1 MATDLLP
8 ADAAKDEVLTAKE
21 YIYCPSSEN
30 REYILAEYLRY
41 IAQMNDRHQK
51 QYKSIDPDDLEVLGN
66 IIAANASEYRQVP
79 TQQYQPLSV
88 ESTTEQSTKR
98 RLKKSN
104 NADDLINGECKV
116 IGYEVLIQT
125 HVCQDMVK
133 QGQIQYLMLISC
145 RLLIQLASINIA

>member
-1 MATDLLP
+1 
-8 ADAAKDEVLTAKE
+8 
-21 YIYCPSSEN
+21 
-30 REYILAEYLRY
+30 
-41 IAQMNDRHQK
+41 MNDRHQK
-51 QYKSIDPDDLEVLGN
+51 QYKSIDLDDLEVLGN
-66 IIAANASEYRQVP
+66 IIIGANASEYRQVP

-98 RLKKSN
+98 RRKKSN
-104 NADDLINGECKV
+104 NADDLINGESKV